1 MVHSGLKS
9 ILMRYRP
16 ALITLP
22 LLAGTIIIFILSWL
36 PDPVLG
42 KYGFLPGWLAH
53 WTDAG
58 ANDNLRTAVPF
69 LFLGFFTGGW
79 LLLTKKEWRWWLIA
93 LVGLVSIAF
102 IAEAG
107 QLTLPRRNF
116 DWGDVAWGT
125 MGTLSGLGVAA
136 VSYHVIRFVAKHLK
150 GYR

>member
-1 MVHSGLKS
+1 
-9 ILMRYRP
+9 MRYRP
-16 ALITLP
+16 ALIALP

-36 PDPVLG
+36 PDPVLST
-42 KYGFLPGWLAH
+42 YGFLPGWLAH

-79 LLLTKKEWRWWLIA
+79 LLLTKKGWRWWLIA
-93 LVGLVSIAF
+93 LIGSVSVVL
-102 IAEAG
+102 IAETG
-107 QLTLPRRNF
+107 QLLLPGRFF

-125 MGTLSGLGVAA
+125 MGSLSGLGAAA
-136 VSYHVIRFVAKHLK
+136 VSYHGIRFVAKQMK